1 MTEPKYLKPLL
12 FDRLDGEGVVTLNLD
27 DDYYGKAQVI
37 LDEGYWFGLRALS
50 QYRFELSVR
59 DPFGKPVSQ
68 ALSVGWACDV
78 TAEGLIDYAIEALS
92 LWDELA

>member
-1 MTEPKYLKPLL
+1 MTELNPLP
-12 FDRLDGEGVVTLNLD
+12 FKTINGKGEVILDLD
-27 DDYYGKAQVI
+27 DDYYSKAQVI
-37 LDEGYWFGLRALS
+37 LDEGYWFGLLALS